1 VLTVTEQSLR
11 AELQAA
17 LDAMR
22 NATVAGTVRGLH
34 DAILRAQEAL
44 TEVAR

>member
-1 VLTVTEQSLR
+1 MTEQSLR

-22 NATVAGTVRGLH
+22 SATVAGTVRALPT
-34 DAILRAQEAL
+34 AILRAQEAL
-44 TEVAR
+44 TEVTR